1 MDVRLDACALP
12 DDGDH
17 GLERIR
23 DAVIL
28 ADLRQRV
35 SELITATGTS
45 PDVIPDKQR
54 YLGGWVGL
62 ENISHPGVPADRR
75 RGRGFFFAALC
86 WGPWHLASFPTI
98 DLRS

>member
-1 MDVRLDACALP
+1 MDLRLHACALP
-12 DDGDH
+12 DDGAH

-28 ADLRQRV
+28 ADLRKRV

-54 YLGGWVGL
+54 YLVGL
-62 ENISHPGVPADRR
+62 AGTVNSSHPRVRVVARSG
-75 RGRGFFFAALC
+75 
-86 WGPWHLASFPTI
+86 
-98 DLRS
+98 LRSFFGCFFYSRCPPVYFRSFYFVA

>member
-1 MDVRLDACALP
+1 MDLRLHACALP
-12 DDGDH
+12 DDGAH

-28 ADLRQRV
+28 ADLRKRV

-54 YLGGWVGL
+54 YLGGWVGM
-62 ENISHPGVPADRR
+62 ENIRHRGVRADGRLCLGSFFPGFCSGHLHGD
-75 RGRGFFFAALC
+75 FFLPF
-86 WGPWHLASFPTI
+86 
-98 DLRS
+98 D